1 MTERVS
7 AVWAVKTCSRCSV
20 FADPIKKSPVKQRPQ
35 NLLKHV
41 HFFNVFSTENTSL
54 STSIDN
60 HKASCITTSGLRC
73 TLLHLWDT
81 GTLNY
86 SLIVCLCIYTVLL
99 KFVIFVQYNC
109 NVFVRERIVCADYYS
124 TYLQFFKI
132 NGFFVLD
139 TVQTAA
145 KQFTKKWLV

>member
-7 AVWAVKTCSRCSV
+7 AVWAVKTCSRCSA

-54 STSIDN
+54 STSKD

-81 GTLNY
+81 GTLKY
-86 SLIVCLCIYTVLL
+86 SLIIYLCIYTVLL
-99 KFVIFVQYNC
+99 KFVIFVQYILQGVC
-109 NVFVRERIVCADYYS
+109 LWKDCLCGLLQHLFTILQDQRLFVF
-124 TYLQFFKI
+124 
-132 NGFFVLD
+132 D

>member
-86 SLIVCLCIYTVLL
+86 SLIIYLCIYTVLL
-99 KFVIFVQYNC
+99 KFVIFVQYILQGVC
-109 NVFVRERIVCADYYS
+109 PWKDCLCGLLQHLFTILQDQRLFVF
-124 TYLQFFKI
+124 
-132 NGFFVLD
+132 D